1 MILDRE
7 PPRFGDLDLPLL
19 DLGVVELFD
28 VTAFDADD
36 VVVVPALLQLENGF
50 TALEVVAYEKTRLL
64 ELREHAIHRGKAGVG
79 AFLQQRLV
87 HVLGGE
93 VTHRAFLEDFEDAQA
108 GSRRFEAD
116 GFEVSRRAQGENPRG
131 R

>member
-36 VVVVPALLQLENGF
+36 VVVVPALLH
-50 TALEVVAYEKTRLL
+50 LEVVAYEKTRLL

-79 AFLQQRLV
+79 ALLEQRLI

>member
-7 PPRFGDLDLPLL
+7 AARFGYLDLPFL
-19 DLGVVELFD
+19 DLRVVELFH

-50 TALEVVAYEKTRLL
+50 TALEVMAYEKTGLL

-87 HVLGGE
+87 HVLGRE

-108 GSRRFEAD
+108 RGRRFEAD